1 MLRIAIDNLPGSAL
15 AAAGYFYSHHLV
27 VIRQMLGRGDDA
39 VLLLSAADHAHNDWR
54 KAAIAG
60 LAREYTPARINGIA
74 GGDCAAQD
82 RAIEYLTKAPGV
94 TGQYLPLNNDLPVD
108 DG

>member
-15 AAAGYFYSHHLV
+15 AASGYFYSHHLAA
-27 VIRQMLGRGDDA
+27 IRQMLGQGDDA
-39 VLLLSAADHAHNDWR
+39 VLLLDAADHAHNDWR

-60 LAREYTPARINGIA
+60 LAREYTPARINGIS
-74 GGDCAAQD
+74 GGDCTAQD
-82 RAIEYLTKAPGV
+82 RAIEYLANAPGV
-94 TGQYLPLNNDLPVD
+94 TGQYLPLHNALQDD